1 MKIDKN
7 VPLPKRKTSQLAEK
21 YPVLRSLEV
30 GDSVL
35 FEISPAS
42 VAVHTRRI
50 GKELGQKFM
59 VRDTPEG
66 TRVWRSK

>member
-1 MKIDKN
+1 MKIETN
-7 VPLPKRKTSQLAEK
+7 IPLPKRKATKRGEK
-21 YPVLRSLEV
+21 YPVLRELKV

-35 FEISPAS
+35 FEISPAAIS
-42 VAVHTRRI
+42 VHTRRL
-50 GKELGQKFM
+50 GKELDQKFV